1 MPTVRQSNVEPPT
14 SQMTVRSQA
23 AVADELAPR
32 RQDDNKLAKTF
43 EVWHL

>member
-14 SQMTVRSQA
+14 SQRTVRSQA

-43 EVWHL
+43 EV